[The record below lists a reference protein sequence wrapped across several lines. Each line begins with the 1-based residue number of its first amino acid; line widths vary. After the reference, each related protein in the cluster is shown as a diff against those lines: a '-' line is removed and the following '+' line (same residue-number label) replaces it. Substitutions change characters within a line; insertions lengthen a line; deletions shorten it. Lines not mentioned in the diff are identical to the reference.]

1 MNFRIVADSSCDL
14 SDDIKSKIDI
24 GIVPLKIGIDDRT
37 FIDDENLNRQE
48 LLREMANSTSVLK
61 TSSPSP
67 GDFIKEYEKA
77 DNIFVVTLSSQ
88 LSGTYNSAMTAK
100 NIIQE
105 STEKFIHVFD
115 SKSATVGETLISMKI
130 FELIQA
136 QYDKLDIVNRVNQY
150 INEMKTIFILDNLD
164 NLMKGGRLTKIAAH
178 IASLLNIKLILGGD
192 EEGNIKLIDKSRGN
206 KRAFKKFVEI
216 IGIEAGNTEGKTIG
230 IAHCNALERAN
241 ELKAQLEKNFHFKKI
256 FIVEMGGLSSVYA
269 NEGGIVVAF

>member
-100 NIIQE
+100 NIIC
-105 STEKFIHVFD
+105 ST
-115 SKSATVGETLISMKI
+115 
-130 FELIQA
+130 
-136 QYDKLDIVNRVNQY
+136 
-150 INEMKTIFILDNLD
+150 
-164 NLMKGGRLTKIAAH
+164 
-178 IASLLNIKLILGGD
+178 
-192 EEGNIKLIDKSRGN
+192 
-206 KRAFKKFVEI
+206 
-216 IGIEAGNTEGKTIG
+216 
-230 IAHCNALERAN
+230 
-241 ELKAQLEKNFHFKKI
+241 
-256 FIVEMGGLSSVYA
+256 
-269 NEGGIVVAF
+269 